1 MIYFTEEKE
10 VKRDYA
16 NTTQGP
22 VGGDTGRGR
31 QKNYYKKPPTF
42 EKKNENL
49 PVNPIQDLSINL

>member
-31 QKNYYKKPPTF
+31 QKNYYKKHFPSPRKVGAVSKISPF
-42 EKKNENL
+42 EIK
-49 PVNPIQDLSINL
+49 